1 VARDRPLPRRA
12 RTRRRDT
19 IKVESLIRE
28 LRRTLDDAG
37 LRGSF
42 LVRDL
47 HSGDEIGIEPDLEFP
62 IASLVKVPLAIATLE
77 RIRRGEL
84 DGSAHILVRPGGIT
98 TPGPTGLSRFRH
110 PARIAVDDL
119 LYLSTAVSDGTAA
132 DALFALTPPAEVSAV
147 LRELGL
153 RGITV
158 RHTIRELVETPAERL
173 DPADV
178 HLAHFL
184 AIEAGTAGR
193 GHRVQQLDVTRAN
206 SGSARAFIDLL
217 RALWTP
223 SAIDPGVAG
232 RVRALMGD
240 NLLRHRLAPDFSSD
254 ASKWSSKT
262 GTLLNLRHEIGVVE
276 HADGQVF
283 GVAVLTESSVPA
295 ISQPGAEALMA
306 QVARTL
312 RDQLRHM

>member
-1 VARDRPLPRRA
+1 M
-12 RTRRRDT
+12 
-19 IKVESLIRE
+19 VESLIRE

-37 LRGSF
+37 LSGSF

-47 HSGDEIGIEPDLEFP
+47 HSGDEVGIEPDLEFP
-62 IASLVKVPLAIATLE
+62 IASLVKVPLAVATLE
-77 RIRRGEL
+77 RIRKGEL
-84 DGSAHILVRPGGIT
+84 DGSTQILVRPGRIT

-119 LYLSTAVSDGTAA
+119 LYLSTAVSDGTAS
-132 DALFALTPPAEVSAV
+132 DALFALTSPAEVSET
-147 LRELGL
+147 LRGLGL
-153 RGITV
+153 HGIAV
-158 RHTIRELVETPAERL
+158 RHTMQELVETPAERL
-173 DPADV
+173 DPDNT
-178 HLAHFL
+178 HLAYFL

-193 GHRVQQLDVTRAN
+193 GHRLPQLDVTRAN
-206 SGSARAFIDLL
+206 AGSARALMNLL
-217 RALWTP
+217 QALWTP
-223 SAIDPGVAG
+223 SSIDPGVSE
-232 RVRALMGD
+232 RVRTLMAA

-283 GVAVLTESSVPA
+283 GVAVLTESRVPA

-312 RDQLRHM
+312 RDRLRHV